1 MDLIYILLIG
11 AAVLVIA
18 GIIWRFLSKT
28 PGKIEPVAPKVLT
41 PPKPV
46 ISPTGPNKPAPTAPR
61 VQPAPPPAVAH
72 KSTVDIELVDLRT
85 ELKAMVGG
93 VGRVYED
100 NLQIGRDELSKSGIT
115 DPSEKAILKCAI
127 KLLID
132 DRNRR

>member
-1 MDLIYILLIG
+1 MNLIYILSIG

-28 PGKIEPVAPKVLT
+28 PDKIGSVAPKVLT
-41 PPKPV
+41 PSKPV
-46 ISPTGPNKPAPTAPR
+46 NIPAGPKKPAPVTPR
-61 VQPAPPPAVAH
+61 VQPAPPPAAS

-85 ELKAMVGG
+85 ELNAMVGG
-93 VGRVYED
+93 VPRVYD
-100 NLQIGRDELSKSGIT
+100 ANLKIGRDELIKSGIT
-115 DPSEKAILKCAI
+115 DPSEKDMLKCAI